1 MLFASVVVGW
11 KTLVLGVRG
20 EKVVRDWD
28 LRRAYEE
35 SGVWLSR
42 MHSHRRHVVEC
53 SGAVGRSDPSVRGLA

>member
-35 SGVWLSR
+35 SESGF
-42 MHSHRRHVVEC
+42 HEC
-53 SGAVGRSDPSVRGLA
+53 IRIDGMWWSAVAP